1 MSRSLGPHPSFDP
14 ISTNTSILPSLLD
27 FFHPRKSRQRATILC
42 LLSLV
47 IITTYV
53 CLVSPPVLTPGYP
66 PHPHYSIKHAYAE
79 DAWRKLAAKLP
90 IPPTGHVPPQHRP
103 EISLSPDQEL
113 GANVIPTDVDPTRSI
128 DPQLVLDFDTRG
140 PRAEEEVL
148 NVVSDVWSRNPVV
161 VFCKLLSP
169 FSRELK
175 SILEAMDLNPPLPSD
190 ASVLIP
196 LLFRL
201 TNSTELPILLI
212 GGSPV
217 GSMDAIQE
225 LDASGQLKALAVHA
239 GAALDASKKRKKGR
253 R

>member
-1 MSRSLGPHPSFDP
+1 MHRRTASQRHLPPDSGGMSRSLGPHPSFDP

-113 GANVIPTDVDPTRSI
+113 GAVTAFMAALPQNVYPHR
-128 DPQLVLDFDTRG
+128 RG
-140 PRAEEEVL
+140 PDA
-148 NVVSDVWSRNPVV
+148 
-161 VFCKLLSP
+161 LLSP

-175 SILEAMDLNPPLPSD
+175 SILEAMDLNPPPTV
-190 ASVLIP
+190 VLIP